1 MKYIHKT
8 GATYISTSEPYYLDG
23 MRGSDNVI
31 HDMPEWKT
39 DDSGDQIIGGKIHI
53 YAACD
58 IIYRDQAVNLF
69 GSILHYGESGN
80 LTKVSPNPVPE
91 KYQNLACTTSA
102 MVLEMNNGAV
112 RSFGH
117 KIGKNKIYEVGT
129 ISFIEDPQT
138 HIENLDFKFGSE
150 FFTVEEL
157 PNLSQTGVPSCIAPF
172 FNIEQNDFTFEEFL
186 NLKTMDY
193 VSPTDLHKRTIEQ
206 IFSYEYETHPEAYEI
221 EFHIQQPLLEAI
233 ESTSLHMTVSD
244 SLPTEPKAVQFT
256 VSIENDGNIPI
267 SNIRLESCDYLQGY
281 QNYEIVDLT
290 LPDNIDELMPG
301 ERMEFVTTYNVTQQD
316 LQDRKSLGARVEGL
330 VYSLIGRSVLDLTSV
345 QQIIYCGGSPK

>member
-1 MKYIHKT
+1 MKYIHRT

-23 MRGSDNVI
+23 MRGSDNII

-39 DDSGDQIIGGKIHI
+39 DDSDDQIIGGKIHI
-53 YAACD
+53 YAACMPMNND
-58 IIYRDQAVNLF
+58 RAVNLF
-69 GSILHYGESGN
+69 GSILHYGGSRN
-80 LTKVSPNPVPE
+80 LIKTSSNPDPIPE

-102 MVLEMNNGAV
+102 MVLEMNNGVV

-129 ISFIEDPQT
+129 VSFIEDPQT
-138 HIENLDFKFGSE
+138 HTEHIDFKFGSE
-150 FFTVEEL
+150 FFTTEEL
-157 PNLSQTGVPSCIAPF
+157 SNLSQTGVPSCIAPF
-172 FNIEQNDFTFEEFL
+172 FNEEQNDFTFEDFL

-221 EFHIQQPLLEAI
+221 ELHIPPRPLEAT
-233 ESTSLHMTVSD
+233 ENTSLYMTVSY

-256 VSIENDGNIPI
+256 VGIENIGNVPV
-267 SNIRLESCDYLQGY
+267 SNIRLQSCDYLQGY
-281 QNYEIVDLT
+281 QDLEMVDLT

-316 LQDRKSLGARVEGL
+316 VQDRKSLGARVEGL
-330 VYSLIGRSVLDLTSV
+330 VYSLIRRSDLDLTPV
-345 QQIIYCGGSPK
+345 QEIVYCG